1 MFILINLAQVN
12 RECSKIEVQISK
24 MVQKH
29 VKHVQQS
36 VNFIK
41 LQIPCIRVLTVAWIK
56 FEQVKYLVLKLFK
69 KSNNQ
74 KGKPLFFFF
83 FFFFLGGGVEHNK
96 VVIQCLRLLS
106 DCFCL
111 EFFFIH
117 AISFCLELKRSG
129 HGKGSSNNYLLKR
142 WWLVVDIY

>member
-1 MFILINLAQVN
+1 MWNMYSRVLI
-12 RECSKIEVQISK
+12 SS
-24 MVQKH
+24 
-29 VKHVQQS
+29 
-36 VNFIK
+36 NFRS
-41 LQIPCIRVLTVAWIK
+41 LVSLTVAWIK

-74 KGKPLFFFF
+74 RGKRLFFFSFFLF
-83 FFFFLGGGVEHNK
+83 FFWGGGVEHNK

-142 WWLVVDIY
+142 WWLVVDIYWTRQENILCYTNATVNSCFSMY

>member
-1 MFILINLAQVN
+1 MWNMYSRVLI
-12 RECSKIEVQISK
+12 SS
-24 MVQKH
+24 
-29 VKHVQQS
+29 
-36 VNFIK
+36 NFRS
-41 LQIPCIRVLTVAWIK
+41 LVSLTVAWIK

-83 FFFFLGGGVEHNK
+83 FSFFFFGGGVEHKK
-96 VVIQCLRLLS
+96 VVIQCLRLIS

-142 WWLVVDIY
+142 WWLVVDIYWTRQENILCYTNATVNSCFSMY

>member
-1 MFILINLAQVN
+1 MWNMYSRVLI
-12 RECSKIEVQISK
+12 SS
-24 MVQKH
+24 
-29 VKHVQQS
+29 
-36 VNFIK
+36 NFRS
-41 LQIPCIRVLTVAWIK
+41 LVSLTVAWIK

-83 FFFFLGGGVEHNK
+83 FSFFFFGGGVEHNK
-96 VVIQCLRLLS
+96 VVIQCRRLLS

-142 WWLVVDIY
+142 WWLVVDIYWTRQENILCYTNATVNSCFSMY

>member
-1 MFILINLAQVN
+1 MWNMYSRVLI
-12 RECSKIEVQISK
+12 SS
-24 MVQKH
+24 
-29 VKHVQQS
+29 
-36 VNFIK
+36 NFRS
-41 LQIPCIRVLTVAWIK
+41 LVSLTVAWIK

-83 FFFFLGGGVEHNK
+83 FFFFFFWGGVEHNK

-142 WWLVVDIY
+142 WWLVVDIYWTRQENILCYTNATVNSCFSMY

>member
-1 MFILINLAQVN
+1 MWNMYSRVLI
-12 RECSKIEVQISK
+12 SS
-24 MVQKH
+24 
-29 VKHVQQS
+29 
-36 VNFIK
+36 NFRS
-41 LQIPCIRVLTVAWIK
+41 LVSLTVAWIK

-83 FFFFLGGGVEHNK
+83 FSFFFFGGGVEHNK

-142 WWLVVDIY
+142 WWLVVDIYWTRQENILCYTNATVNSCFSMY

>member
-1 MFILINLAQVN
+1 MWNMYSRVLI
-12 RECSKIEVQISK
+12 SS
-24 MVQKH
+24 
-29 VKHVQQS
+29 
-36 VNFIK
+36 NFRS
-41 LQIPCIRVLTVAWIK
+41 LVSLTVAWIK

-83 FFFFLGGGVEHNK
+83 FSFFFFWGGVEHNK

-142 WWLVVDIY
+142 WWLVVDIYWTRQENILCYTNATVNSCFSMY

>member
-1 MFILINLAQVN
+1 MWNMYSRVLI
-12 RECSKIEVQISK
+12 SS
-24 MVQKH
+24 
-29 VKHVQQS
+29 
-36 VNFIK
+36 NFRS
-41 LQIPCIRVLTVAWIK
+41 LVSLTVAWIK

-83 FFFFLGGGVEHNK
+83 FSFFFFGGGVEHNK

-111 EFFFIH
+111 EFFFIR

-142 WWLVVDIY
+142 WWLVVDIYWTRQENILCYTNATVNSCFSMY

>member
-1 MFILINLAQVN
+1 MWNMYSRVLI
-12 RECSKIEVQISK
+12 SS
-24 MVQKH
+24 
-29 VKHVQQS
+29 
-36 VNFIK
+36 NFRS
-41 LQIPCIRVLTVAWIK
+41 LVSLTVAWIK

-83 FFFFLGGGVEHNK
+83 FFLFFFGGGGVEHNK

-106 DCFCL
+106 YCFCL

-142 WWLVVDIY
+142 WWLVVDIYWTRQENILCYTNATVNSCFSMY

>member
-1 MFILINLAQVN
+1 MWNMYSRVLI
-12 RECSKIEVQISK
+12 SS
-24 MVQKH
+24 
-29 VKHVQQS
+29 
-36 VNFIK
+36 NFRS
-41 LQIPCIRVLTVAWIK
+41 LVSLTVAWIK

-74 KGKPLFFFF
+74 KRKPLFFFF
-83 FFFFLGGGVEHNK
+83 FFLFFFFGGGGVEHNK

-142 WWLVVDIY
+142 WWLVVDIYWTRQENILCYTNATVNSCFSMY

>member
-1 MFILINLAQVN
+1 MWNMYSRVLI
-12 RECSKIEVQISK
+12 SS
-24 MVQKH
+24 
-29 VKHVQQS
+29 
-36 VNFIK
+36 NFRS
-41 LQIPCIRVLTVAWIK
+41 LVSLTVAWIK

-74 KGKPLFFFF
+74 KGKPLFLFFF
-83 FFFFLGGGVEHNK
+83 FSFFFFWGGVEHNK

-142 WWLVVDIY
+142 WWLVVDIYWTRQENILCYTNATVNSCFSMY

>member
-1 MFILINLAQVN
+1 MWNMYSRVLI
-12 RECSKIEVQISK
+12 SS
-24 MVQKH
+24 
-29 VKHVQQS
+29 
-36 VNFIK
+36 NFRS
-41 LQIPCIRVLTVAWIK
+41 LVSLTVAWIK

-74 KGKPLFFFF
+74 KGKPLFFFFFF

-142 WWLVVDIY
+142 WWLVVDIYWTRQENILCYTNATVNSCFSMY